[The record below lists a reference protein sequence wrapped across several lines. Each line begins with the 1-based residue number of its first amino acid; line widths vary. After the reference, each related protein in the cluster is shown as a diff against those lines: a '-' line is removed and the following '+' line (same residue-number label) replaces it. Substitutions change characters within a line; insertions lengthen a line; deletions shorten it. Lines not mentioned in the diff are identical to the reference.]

1 MLILTS
7 LPFQVAVRPTLDDG
21 SSSDSCDSN
30 SSCSSDGSDGQSRVD
45 SACLHQETSR
55 YELEVE
61 ENLAALPDANSTPAS
76 LAEAPPHKW
85 FWSAFISVQRLPGVS
100 FCRLFL
106 FDENMH
112 LHTHTRALVN

>member
-1 MLILTS
+1 
-7 LPFQVAVRPTLDDG
+7 VAVRPTLDDG

-30 SSCSSDGSDGQSRVD
+30 SSCSSDGSDGYSRVD
-45 SACLHQETSR
+45 SACLHQDN
-55 YELEVE
+55 LEVE

-76 LAEAPPHKW
+76 LAAAPPHNW

-106 FDENMH
+106 FDENVH
-112 LHTHTRALVN
+112 LYTHTRALVN